1 MPPRIHRQAGSLLS
15 PPQLSPSDLYGG
27 KKRNVG
33 RDYSEFALLASG
45 TLSEEPKRAVR
56 TERER

>member
-1 MPPRIHRQAGSLLS
+1 MLPRIHRQAGSLLS
-15 PPQLSPSDLYGG
+15 LPHLSPSDPYGG
-27 KKRNVG
+27 KKQNVE

-45 TLSEEPKRAVR
+45 TLSEEPKCAVS